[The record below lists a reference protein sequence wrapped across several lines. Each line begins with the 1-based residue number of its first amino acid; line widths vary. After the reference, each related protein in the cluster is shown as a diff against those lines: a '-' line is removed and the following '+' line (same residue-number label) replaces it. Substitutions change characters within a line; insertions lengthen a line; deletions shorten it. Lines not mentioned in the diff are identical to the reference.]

1 MKILTFNHKLRKITN
16 SYEHV
21 TVIECC
27 SNREFYTQCGLHL
40 NRRGKRLIFEQI
52 VSEIYKLTTKEV
64 ETPISLQ
71 WVKESSESIT
81 ITSQENVCE
90 ETINNVIVDSLMDKE
105 IKVTQNKDEAICRI
119 SSRPK
124 KAPVTR
130 NTDFL
135 W

>member
-1 MKILTFNHKLRKITN
+1 M
-16 SYEHV
+16 
-21 TVIECC
+21 
-27 SNREFYTQCGLHL
+27 
-40 NRRGKRLIFEQI
+40 IFEQI
-52 VSEIYKLTTKEV
+52 VSEIYKLTRKEV

-105 IKVTQNKDEAICRI
+105 IKVTQNKDESIRRL